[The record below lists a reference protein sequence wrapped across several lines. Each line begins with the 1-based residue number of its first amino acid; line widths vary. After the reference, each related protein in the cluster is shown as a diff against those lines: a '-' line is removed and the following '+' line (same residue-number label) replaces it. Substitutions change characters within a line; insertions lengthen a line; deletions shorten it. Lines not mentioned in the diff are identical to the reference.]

1 MLFNHFK
8 AFSINLNTQ
17 HVNGMTHFDY
27 ALCSRKDTMFESF
40 LTSLIVQPGTPGI
53 FCSVT
58 HEKTYRAKA
67 SNKEWP
73 IQIRSTLVAKQLL
86 QTLFSAS
93 FICFA
98 MKSST
103 SRPSVKDKLEV
114 AAKKKTRLVS
124 IPSSLK
130 VDFCQMLILIYTTSC
145 LKRSFLAIQKF
156 KLFIL
161 VLL

>member
-1 MLFNHFK
+1 MACKRRTNWCCSTTSRLLVLIWMLNMSMEWLILILSCILEK
-8 AFSINLNTQ
+8 TQ
-17 HVNGMTHFDY
+17 CLKV
-27 ALCSRKDTMFESF
+27 F

-103 SRPSVKDKLEV
+103 SRPSVKDKFEV
-114 AAKKKTRLVS
+114 AAKKNLDLFHFLQVLKLTFVKCLSWS
-124 IPSSLK
+124 IQLHAWKDP
-130 VDFCQMLILIYTTSC
+130 F
-145 LKRSFLAIQKF
+145 
-156 KLFIL
+156 
-161 VLL
+161 

>member
-8 AFSINLNTQ
+8 AFSINLNAQ

-27 ALCSRKDTMFESF
+27 ALCSRKDTVFESF

-103 SRPSVKDKLEV
+103 SRPSVKDKFEV
-114 AAKKKTRLVS
+114 AAKKNLDLFHFLQVLKLTFVKCLSWS
-124 IPSSLK
+124 IQLHAWKDP
-130 VDFCQMLILIYTTSC
+130 F
-145 LKRSFLAIQKF
+145 
-156 KLFIL
+156 
-161 VLL
+161 